1 MERMEKRIKLNKAE
15 EEKNKKT
22 REESRVIK
30 HAMGH
35 FI

>member
-1 MERMEKRIKLNKAE
+1 MEKRIKLNKAE

-22 REESRVIK
+22 QEESRVMK
-30 HAMGH
+30 HAMGQ